1 MTDDD
6 IDRAVGALARRLY
19 MHYCEE
25 KNFDPYPAPW
35 APRWAMDYARI
46 AVDALGFDTDGLEE
60 LTSAVA

>member
-1 MTDDD
+1 MTDQDVNQ
-6 IDRAVGALARRLY
+6 AVSALARKFYLF
-19 MHYCEE
+19 YCEE
-25 KNFDPYPAPW
+25 KSFEPYASPW